1 MFLKILNFLRSSART
16 TGFKLAAWY
25 SGFFLAGS
33 LCVLGLAYFLLA
45 SSLRREDRGDVTA
58 KFRELSLEYGRNGL
72 KNIKTEAWQAADSG
86 SGPFYLRIFSR
97 DGTVIFLSA
106 TGGYARFTPPSA
118 GLPAKGEAPRWD
130 FISTG
135 RDEDVLELL
144 SGRLPDGALLQVG
157 MDTADRENF
166 LESFQN
172 IALVVMVPAMLL
184 AIIGGTFLTNRALK
198 PLRNLIETVRTIEN
212 GNLDARVQVRGA
224 ADELEEAGALFN
236 RMLDKI
242 SALVAGMREAL
253 DNVAHDLRTP
263 MARLRAVAETAL
275 TENTSAESRG
285 EALSDCL
292 EETEQILELLNALME
307 ISEAEAGV
315 MKLKC
320 EPVRLAG
327 VAAEVGEIYGYPAE
341 AKGIGISVEIGSD
354 VKISCD
360 RARVRQA
367 LGNLVDNA
375 VKYSPPGSAVSISLA
390 EEGGAAVFRV
400 RDQGPGIPGGDI
412 PRIWDRLYR
421 GDSSRHEKG
430 LGLGLS
436 LVRAVALAH
445 GGAAT
450 VDSKPGQGS
459 VFILRLPAA

>member
-1 MFLKILNFLRSSART
+1 MFLKIRNSFRRAARA

-25 SGFFLAGS
+25 AAFFLTGS

-45 SSLRREDRGDVTA
+45 SSLRREDRGDITA
-58 KFRELSLEYGRNGL
+58 RFRELSLEYNSNGL
-72 KNIKTEAWQAADSG
+72 KNLKAKVWQAAGG

-97 DGTVIFLSA
+97 DGTVRFLSA
-106 TGGYARFTPPSA
+106 AGGYSRFTPSLT
-118 GLPAKGEAPRWD
+118 GLPRKGEAPRWD
-130 FISTG
+130 FIRTG
-135 RDEDVLELL
+135 GDEEVLELL
-144 SGRLPDGALLQVG
+144 SGPLPDGAVLQVG

-166 LESFQN
+166 LENFQD
-172 IALVVMVPAMLL
+172 IALVVMVPAILL
-184 AIIGGTFLTNRALK
+184 AFIGGTFLTNRALK
-198 PLRNLIETVRTIEN
+198 PLRNLIETVRAIET
-212 GNLDARVQVRGA
+212 GNLAARVPVRGA
-224 ADELEEAGALFN
+224 ADELDEAGALFN
-236 RMLDKI
+236 RMLDRI
-242 SALVAGMREAL
+242 SALVDGMREAL

-292 EETEQILELLNALME
+292 EETERILELLNALME

-320 EPVRLAG
+320 EPVRLAE

-341 AKGIGISVEIGSD
+341 TKGIGISVRIVSD
-354 VKISCD
+354 MKISCD

-375 VKYSPPGSAVSISLA
+375 VKYSPPGSAVSVSLA
-390 EEGGAAVFRV
+390 EENGAAVFRV
-400 RDQGPGIPGGDI
+400 RDQGPGIPAGDI

-421 GDSSRHEKG
+421 GDASRHEKG

-445 GGAAT
+445 GGA
-450 VDSKPGQGS
+450 VEFDSKPGEGS
-459 VFILRLPAA
+459 VFVLRIPAA